1 MATIQEVLEI
11 GLQHHHAGRLQEAE
25 AIYRQI
31 LQVQSNHPDALHL
44 LGVVAHQIGRHDT
57 AVEYI
62 SRAIRL
68 YPKMPDYY
76 NNLGLALQ
84 SQGNP
89 GEAAAQYLHA
99 VELNPT
105 YAEAYLNLGNTL
117 KERGQFNEAVE
128 RYRTAICLKPD
139 FAEAHMNLGGIL
151 QELGRLDEAETHCR
165 QALAIKPSSSEAYN
179 NLANVLQGQ
188 GKLDEAVACYQRAL
202 ALKPDFAEAHYNL
215 GTLLKDQGRLQ
226 EAAAQYRQAL
236 ELKPGYAAAYNN
248 LGIALRGLGYLEK
261 AVACYQKALAG
272 KPDFAEAHNNLGLV
286 LFEKGKFQ
294 EAMGHFRRAL
304 ALKADYVEAENLLV
318 HLSQHLCEWSGF
330 DMLFAR
336 QRELIY
342 ARPSAGI
349 PPFTVVSI
357 PSSAD
362 EQLSCARNWVRNRFG
377 PFAKLREKL
386 GFNFARTPKAKLR
399 VGYLSADFCEH
410 AVAHLIAEVFELH
423 DRNAFQVS
431 AYSYGPDDKSEI
443 RRRLADSCER
453 FVDIAHL
460 PFVKAASRIHEDRID
475 VLVDLMGYTKGA
487 RTQIAALRP
496 APIQVN
502 YLGYPGTMGA
512 DFIDYIVTDRFITPP
527 EQERFFSEKCVYLP
541 DCYQAN
547 DRKRPIAEKT
557 PSRAECGLP
566 GKGFIF
572 CCFNN
577 TYKITP
583 AVFDVWMRV
592 LKEIPGSV
600 AWLLEA
606 NSAAAANL
614 RREAVARGVEP
625 ERLVFAP
632 KLPMEQH
639 LARFRIADLFLD
651 TLPYNAHVTASD
663 ALWAGLPVLTCAGE
677 TFASRV
683 AGSLLTAIGLPELI
697 THSLADYEVM
707 AVRLARKPSEV
718 ARLRKRL
725 EKNRLTAPLFDSER
739 FTRHLEKAYRRMW
752 EIYCRGEAPR
762 RIEVSDE
769 GLGKRTEKAVK
780 PKTEKKVKRQN
791 KR

>member
-1 MATIQEVLEI
+1 MATIFEALNTA
-11 GLQHHHAGRLQEAE
+11 LQHHQAGRLREAE
-25 AIYRQI
+25 ALYRQI
-31 LQVQSNHPDALHL
+31 LQAQPNHPDALHF
-44 LGVVAHQIGRHDT
+44 LGLIAHQLGQGHL
-57 AVEYI
+57 AVDYM
-62 SRAIRL
+62 RQAIRL
-68 YPKMPDYY
+68 NPQVPDYY
-76 NNLGLALQ
+76 NNLGLVLEQ
-84 SQGNP
+84 QGKHE
-89 GEAAAQYLHA
+89 EAKVHYLRA
-99 VELNPT
+99 MGLNPD
-105 YAEAYLNLGNTL
+105 YAEAYFNLGNNL
-117 KERGQFNEAVE
+117 RAQGELIEAIE
-128 RYRTAICLKPD
+128 RYRTALSLKPD
-139 FAEAHMNLGGIL
+139 LAEAHVNLGTAL
-151 QELGRLDEAETHCR
+151 QELGKLKEAEAHYR
-165 QALAIKPSSSEAYN
+165 HALAARPSFIEAYN
-179 NLANVLQGQ
+179 NLATVLQGQ
-188 GKLDEAVACYQRAL
+188 GRLDEAVSCYQRAL

-215 GTLLKDQGRLQ
+215 GNALKDQGRLD
-226 EAAAQYRQAL
+226 EAVAHCRQAL
-236 ELKPGYAAAYNN
+236 AHKPSYADAYNSLAN
-248 LGIALRGLGYLEK
+248 ILQAQGRLDE
-261 AVACYQKALAG
+261 AVAWYQRALAL
-272 KPDFAEAHNNLGLV
+272 KPDFAEAHYN
-286 LFEKGKFQ
+286 F
-294 EAMGHFRRAL
+294 AI
-304 ALKADYVEAENLLV
+304 ALKDHGSLDKAVVHCQQALTLKPNYVESEIQLL
-318 HLSQHLCEWSGF
+318 HISQHLCEWSKLA
-330 DMLFAR
+330 DLFER
-336 QRELIY
+336 QRLLIHTQPL
-342 ARPSAGI
+342 AKI
-349 PPFTVVSI
+349 IPFTLLPV
-357 PSSAD
+357 PSTPA
-362 EQLSCARNWVRNRFG
+362 EQLACARNWVANCLA
-377 PFAKLREKL
+377 PITCLRQGL
-386 GFNFARTPKAKLR
+386 GFHFRKRAKQKLR
-399 VGYLSADFCEH
+399 VGYLSADFRQH
-410 AVAHLIAEVFELH
+410 PVACLIAEVFELH
-423 DRNAFQVS
+423 DRSSVEVV
-431 AYSYGPDDKSEI
+431 AYSYGPDDGSEL
-443 RRRLADSCER
+443 RKRLSCACDR
-453 FVDIAHL
+453 FVDIGS
-460 PFVKAASRIHEDRID
+460 AAFADAARCIYQDGID
-475 VLVDLMGYTKGA
+475 ILVDLQGYTRLA

-697 THSLADYEVM
+697 THSLEEYEAA
-707 AVRLARKPSEV
+707 AVCLARSPSKLAGLKKRLA
-718 ARLRKRL
+718 
-725 EKNRLTAPLFDSER
+725 KNRLTAPLFDSER
-739 FTRHLEKAYRRMW
+739 YTRHLEKAYEMIW
-752 EIYCRGEAPR
+752 EIYVKGEKPR
-762 RIEVSDE
+762 RIEVCPLSVSM
-769 GLGKRTEKAVK
+769 T
-780 PKTEKKVKRQN
+780 
-791 KR
+791 